1 MTCWPHDFSA
11 LSNHP
16 LEVLDQP
23 EAGYILDLVSRFRQ
37 FFEWRFDQDVLHG
50 LLFLALQHLP
60 ASDICGDDDACSSW
74 QALVL
79 RLQVAGDLD
88 QDEQGFLL
96 TPQGEERRSST
107 FHDML
112 AAPTWSQALEQVHE
126 DLANF
131 AETEGVPLATCPRA
145 SLGHDESVQVC

>member
-1 MTCWPHDFSA
+1 MTCLRLDFSA
-11 LSNHP
+11 LSDHP

-23 EAGYILDLVSRFRQ
+23 EAGYILDLVCRFRHII
-37 FFEWRFDQDVLHG
+37 EWRFDQDVLHG

-60 ASDICGDDDACSSW
+60 ASDICSRGEYAYSSW
-74 QALVL
+74 QALIG

-96 TPQGEERRSST
+96 TPQGEERRSFI

-112 AAPTWSQALEQVHE
+112 TAPTWSRALEQVHE

-131 AETEGVPLATCPRA
+131 AETEGVPLM
-145 SLGHDESVQVC
+145 QVC